1 MHNLYKLKSLDEL
14 MGQIEMGM
22 DIEFQIYDVR
32 YNISWRD
39 DKPFIC
45 KCPDGDAV
53 FYDTPK
59 LMFEQYQINGK
70 VLQDIWQDF
79 EIIFM

>member
-45 KCPDGDAV
+45 KCPDG
-53 FYDTPK
+53 
-59 LMFEQYQINGK
+59 EYQINGK

>member
-53 FYDTPK
+53 F
-59 LMFEQYQINGK
+59 
-70 VLQDIWQDF
+70 
-79 EIIFM
+79 